1 MSRPPRCAPL
11 RRATYARH
19 RNPTT
24 PPTHGGSWTFSG
36 VDLADLDEDSIGDLT
51 AFAGASTGLISDD
64 DVRLTAEE
72 IAPGSAALMIVYENR
87 WAASFVAAVRRN
99 GGELIAFERIH
110 ISDLIAALDA
120 AEAAA

>member
-1 MSRPPRCAPL
+1 MPTSSISSTAGSSAYSRALVRKDQD
-11 RRATYARH
+11 
-19 RNPTT
+19 
-24 PPTHGGSWTFSG
+24 GTFSG